1 MPSPLRDRWTL
12 DPAVAFLNHGSF
24 GACPAAV
31 LEAQQRWRARME
43 REPVD
48 FFVRDLEGLLA
59 AARASLAAFLG
70 AAPDDLAF
78 VPNATTGVNAV
89 VRSLR
94 FAAGDEL
101 LVTSHAYNA
110 CRNAVGF
117 AAERWSARVVVA
129 EVPFPLSGPDAV
141 VDAVL
146 ARVSPRTRLALVD
159 HVTSPT
165 GLVFPVTRLVA
176 ALAARGVDTLVDGAH
191 AGGMVDVDL
200 RALGAAYY
208 TGNCHK
214 WMCAPKGAGFLWV
227 RPDRQHD
234 VRPTVIS
241 HGANARRTDVSRF
254 RLEFDWV
261 GTDDPSAYLCVP
273 DALAYVG
280 GLVPGGWDAVRAQNR
295 ALALQAR
302 RLLCDAL
309 EVPPPCPEEMI
320 GALAAV
326 PLPDGPAAAAPSAF
340 ATDPL
345 QDALR
350 TRFGIEVPVVPWP
363 APPRRLL
370 RISAQ
375 LYNARAEYERLAAAL
390 P

>member
-1 MPSPLRDRWTL
+1 
-12 DPAVAFLNHGSF
+12 
-24 GACPAAV
+24 
-31 LEAQQRWRARME
+31 
-43 REPVD
+43 
-48 FFVRDLEGLLA
+48 
-59 AARASLAAFLG
+59 
-70 AAPDDLAF
+70 
-78 VPNATTGVNAV
+78 VNAV

-241 HGANARRTDVSRF
+241 HGANAPRTDVSRF

-280 GLVPGGWDAVRAQNR
+280 GLVPGGWDAVRAQNC

-390 P
+390 PVLLGA